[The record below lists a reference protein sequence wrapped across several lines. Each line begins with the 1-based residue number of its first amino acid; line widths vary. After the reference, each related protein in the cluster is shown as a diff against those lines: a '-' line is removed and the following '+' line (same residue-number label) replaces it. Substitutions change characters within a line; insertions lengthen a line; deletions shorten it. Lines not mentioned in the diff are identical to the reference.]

1 MFEQNEIEEKAE
13 RRKERSE
20 KGGQNVLTFS
30 TFFLERVLTYDDPS
44 DSSLLSIKTPIGFWC
59 MRGLN
64 PKSLI

>member
-13 RRKERSE
+13 RRKERNE
-20 KGGQNVLTFS
+20 KGGRNVLTFS
-30 TFFLERVLTYDDPS
+30 IFSLERVLTYDDPT
-44 DSSLLSIKTPIGFWC
+44 LLSTKTPIGFWC

>member
-30 TFFLERVLTYDDPS
+30 NFFFRESFNLRRS
-44 DSSLLSIKTPIGFWC
+44 
-59 MRGLN
+59 
-64 PKSLI
+64 

>member
-20 KGGQNVLTFS
+20 KGGRNVLTFS

-44 DSSLLSIKTPIGFWC
+44 DSFLLSTKTPIGFWY

-64 PKSLI
+64 SKFLI